1 MKLLTNLI
9 EEDVFES
16 ETFYWNL
23 YGSDDEMPN
32 FWYKPS
38 NIQIEWYRDDPAR
51 ATFCNVE
58 DEFDLAYSLLLEVRE
73 DYDNRYK

>member
-23 YGSDDEMPN
+23 YGSDNDMPN

-51 ATFCNVE
+51 ATFSNVE